1 MPRTK
6 FGSDTMLNI
15 SNVMCYTMLNMLE
28 WMWKEKHRIRTL

>member
-15 SNVMCYTMLNMLE
+15 IIISNVLYHVVYARVNAE
-28 WMWKEKHRIRTL
+28 GEA